1 MDQEAQEAQLIVH
14 LSEAFNKDEVWQ
26 LAAAEALS
34 KATNL
39 ERVLIRGSTAAKQLK
54 LVDVL
59 IRKTSAAG
67 LGAGSAAGAGAAA
80 GPGPGSTAADVALAD
95 LQRKVSKMES
105 VMPFLVSK
113 VLLWRDGST
122 ATHSKKEKDFKTS
135 ALKSQL
141 QCAGVK
147 GCQLLGEGIP
157 PNCVSLAHLCKLSWA
172 DGTCRLLGL
181 SKEDVSS
188 PRNALLLSEPIKR
201 AYNNSAVCFY
211 EDPADKKLK
220 LHILWDELKSQ
231 KLADCQWLGGPN
243 GKGYAEL
250 TNAFGDTT
258 YGDLEARP
266 LQYYSSTV
274 VPFRH
279 VLSAHAQ
286 LSLDRAQR
294 DGKMAGSWT
303 FQDYRSIDN
312 VLTWLQTAEL
322 QEPPIAGS
330 VSELSEVM
338 SMSRRGRRLAGSG
351 NMQPPAATAAHR
363 AVRLGC
369 GGGRGRHALT
379 RLTTGPSPSVEAG
392 SLMQASKDTAHIAHG
407 GNRKGKRE
415 QVRGEAHYKVSRF
428 EATNKYVGGK
438 LKGLVKFKG
447 FPKAEWLPA
456 KQLQEDL
463 SPDAYR
469 ALRKAM
475 KRVPTSDYHALQ
487 RVPPALQPNSQAC
500 GTVCAH
506 SQLME
511 TGRSFPDACALNCQL
526 PLARLPTITNCPCAP
541 LQSGSF
547 RAGPPYN
554 YLLTLAQLPTATLPP
569 VRARHHAPTRP
580 FAATAVLG
588 TW

>member
-1 MDQEAQEAQLIVH
+1 MTPDDRQRMCAAVTEAGLDSAGL
-14 LSEAFNKDEVWQ
+14 DEEDLELLW
-26 LAAAEALS
+26 AA
-34 KATNL
+34 KY
-39 ERVLIRGSTAAKQLK
+39 RTAARLRAATREN
-54 LVDVL
+54 LVQARLAPGVVDA
-59 IRKTSAAG
+59 IRQA
-67 LGAGSAAGAGAAA
+67 LGAAA

-113 VLLWRDGST
+113 VLLWHDGST
-122 ATHSKKEKDFKTS
+122 AMHSKPEKDRKTS
-135 ALKSQL
+135 ALKLQL

-188 PRNALLLSEPIKR
+188 PRNALLLSKPIER
-201 AYNNSAVCFY
+201 AYDNLAVCFY

-258 YGDLEARP
+258 YGDLEAQP

-274 VPFRH
+274 VPFRR
-279 VLSAHAQ
+279 VLSTHAQ

-338 SMSRRGRRLAGSG
+338 SMSSA
-351 NMQPPAATAAHR
+351 PAA
-363 AVRLGC
+363 L
-369 GGGRGRHALT
+369 
-379 RLTTGPSPSVEAG
+379 
-392 SLMQASKDTAHIAHG
+392 
-407 GNRKGKRE
+407 
-415 QVRGEAHYKVSRF
+415 
-428 EATNKYVGGK
+428 
-438 LKGLVKFKG
+438 
-447 FPKAEWLPA
+447 
-456 KQLQEDL
+456 
-463 SPDAYR
+463 
-469 ALRKAM
+469 
-475 KRVPTSDYHALQ
+475 DYHALQ

-500 GTVCAH
+500 GTVCTH

-541 LQSGSF
+541 LQSGTF

-569 VRARHHAPTRP
+569 VR
-580 FAATAVLG
+580 VG
-588 TW
+588 DCIDW

>member
-1 MDQEAQEAQLIVH
+1 MFTQKNRNNLLHDGVARLSGCFGTLPGNLNCHRVFTLGSSSQDLWSNINISNACSELNRSVTSKLWQKGCLGRLGFMVNALSPSAAGLGAGSAAGAGAAAGPGPGSTAADGLALVGREPILRGMIGVWLNAYGIKMGEANSRLVCPPLWKQEKKRAFVGGAEAVAGGAGLYIGRAAARPSRGRAGVARTFRISTVLYRVASAPQAQAMDQEAQEAQLIVH

-67 LGAGSAAGAGAAA
+67 LGAGSAAGA
-80 GPGPGSTAADVALAD
+80 VALAD

-188 PRNALLLSEPIKR
+188 PRNALLLSE
-201 AYNNSAVCFY
+201 
-211 EDPADKKLK
+211 
-220 LHILWDELKSQ
+220 
-231 KLADCQWLGGPN
+231 
-243 GKGYAEL
+243 
-250 TNAFGDTT
+250 
-258 YGDLEARP
+258 
-266 LQYYSSTV
+266 
-274 VPFRH
+274 
-279 VLSAHAQ
+279 
-286 LSLDRAQR
+286 
-294 DGKMAGSWT
+294 
-303 FQDYRSIDN
+303 
-312 VLTWLQTAEL
+312 
-322 QEPPIAGS
+322 
-330 VSELSEVM
+330 
-338 SMSRRGRRLAGSG
+338 
-351 NMQPPAATAAHR
+351 
-363 AVRLGC
+363 
-369 GGGRGRHALT
+369 
-379 RLTTGPSPSVEAG
+379 
-392 SLMQASKDTAHIAHG
+392 
-407 GNRKGKRE
+407 
-415 QVRGEAHYKVSRF
+415 
-428 EATNKYVGGK
+428 
-438 LKGLVKFKG
+438 
-447 FPKAEWLPA
+447 
-456 KQLQEDL
+456 
-463 SPDAYR
+463 
-469 ALRKAM
+469 
-475 KRVPTSDYHALQ
+475 RVPTSDYHALQ

-569 VRARHHAPTRP
+569 VRHLTRPWVAACPSSEARHHAPTRP